1 MEETQDAGQRG
12 GGRRPRQARAVVTRE
27 AILEAVDLVVRESGV
42 SALRIRTVAARA
54 GVGPGSI
61 YEYFRTR
68 EDLIAAWEQR
78 TYQQCAARFL
88 AFVVDHQSRRPGI
101 EVAIRGAVELVFE
114 MMVDHFGQYPDPADV
129 VSRMRERIGAAGGVS
144 KGLAVALRGASDAHR
159 LRRIDLDL
167 AMVVCCSAVTQTAL
181 LMPAYSASAEERKR
195 WGREL
200 GDMVARHL
208 LADAVETPERESERA
223 PGCEGVSAK

>member
-1 MEETQDAGQRG
+1 MQE
-12 GGRRPRQARAVVTRE
+12 GRQPRQARAVVTRE
-27 AILEAVDLVVRESGV
+27 AILEAVDRVVREGGV

-78 TYQQCAARFL
+78 TYQQVAGRFL
-88 AFVVDHQSRRPGI
+88 AFVAEHQTRRPGI

-114 MMVDHFGQYPDPADV
+114 LMVDHFGRYSDPADV
-129 VSRMRERIGAAGGVS
+129 ISRMRERIRAAGGVS
-144 KGLAVALRGASDAHR
+144 QGLAAALRGASDAHR
-159 LRRIDLDL
+159 LRRDDLDV
-167 AMVVCCSAVTQTAL
+167 AMVVCVSVVTQTAL
-181 LMPAYSASAEERKR
+181 LLPAYSADPAERKR

-200 GDMVARHL
+200 GDMITRHL
-208 LADAVETPERESERA
+208 LHDPAETPEHESDHA
-223 PGCEGVSAK
+223 PEHVAVTAE